1 MSISSKARAERQAKE
16 RKRWKKRQE
25 ARYSHFPVSRLDDFD
40 DIEDEIVLLGA
51 LPGGVPGEEIE
62 INHGPMPD
70 PTFETLSKH
79 WRKRLAFVKTTKPE
93 GMVPYLDV
101 LAEAVEADLP
111 LPLLWN
117 HLGNAYLLSGR
128 IDKAGMIFEETI
140 RRFPEYFYGRPTYAH
155 WLLRHG
161 RAADALEVMGGDF
174 NLPRLL
180 HGRKVIHFQEACGF
194 HLLRAEYYLTV
205 NDLTAAAESMDIME
219 LISPLHPA
227 INDLRDQMQAAL
239 TKKMGWFGRW

>member
-25 ARYSHFPVSRLDDFD
+25 ARYSNVPVSRLVDFD
-40 DIEDEIVLLGA
+40 DIYDEIVIITS
-51 LPGGVPGEEIE
+51 LPGSLPGEEIE

-70 PTFETLSKH
+70 PTFETLPKH

-128 IDKAGMIFEETI
+128 NDKAGMIFEETI
-140 RRFPEYFYGRPTYAH
+140 RRFPKYFYGPPTYAH
-155 WLLRHG
+155 WLLRQG
-161 RAADALEVMGGDF
+161 RAAEALDVMGGDF
-174 NLPRLL
+174 DLPRLL
-180 HGRKVIHFQEACGF
+180 HGRKVIHFQEACAF
-194 HLLRAEYYLTV
+194 HLLRAQYYLIV
-205 NDLTAAAESMDIME
+205 KDLTAAAESLDVVEMIN
-219 LISPLHPA
+219 PLHPV
-227 INDLRDQMQAAL
+227 INELRDQMQLEL
-239 TKKMGWFGRW
+239 TKKMGWFG